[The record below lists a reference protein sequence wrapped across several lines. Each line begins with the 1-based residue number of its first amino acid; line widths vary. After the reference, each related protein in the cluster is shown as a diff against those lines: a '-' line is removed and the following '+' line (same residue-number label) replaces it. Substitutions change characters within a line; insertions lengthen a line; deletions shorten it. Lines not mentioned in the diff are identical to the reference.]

1 MLTNMEIKIKYV
13 NMQSENISLFAG
25 RLYEYDPFSDE
36 KEGLDAGC
44 GYGFGQKSLSCR
56 RT

>member
-1 MLTNMEIKIKYV
+1 MSTFNQKRFHYFL
-13 NMQSENISLFAG
+13 SAG
-25 RLYEYDPFSDE
+25 RIYEYDPFSDE

>member
-44 GYGFGQKSLSCR
+44 GYGFGQKSLSFR